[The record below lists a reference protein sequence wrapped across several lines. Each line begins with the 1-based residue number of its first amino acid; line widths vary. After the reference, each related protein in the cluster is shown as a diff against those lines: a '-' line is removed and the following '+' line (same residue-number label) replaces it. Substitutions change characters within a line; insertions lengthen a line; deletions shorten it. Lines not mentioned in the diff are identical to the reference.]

1 MPGTKVR
8 TTRPLNLTSDVV
20 LRPTGPLDAECAAE
34 LRVAVEYLADRA
46 GGPIVV
52 DCTELTSV
60 SEAGAEVIEWF
71 GAEVR
76 DRGRVALLRHVA
88 PEVEAE
94 LERSG
99 TRARFDDAGGTP
111 E

>member
-20 LRPTGPLDAECAAE
+20 LRPSGPLDAECAAE
-34 LRVAVEYLADRA
+34 LRVAVEYVVARA

-52 DCTELTSV
+52 DCAELTAV
-60 SEAGAEVIEWF
+60 SDAGADALEWL

-76 DRGRVALLRHVA
+76 ERGRVASLRHVA
-88 PEVEAE
+88 PDVEAE

-99 TRARFDDAGGTP
+99 VRARFDRAIA
-111 E
+111 

>member
-1 MPGTKVR
+1 MPDTLVR

-20 LRPTGPLDAECAAE
+20 LRPTGPLDAECAAQ
-34 LRVAVEYLADRA
+34 LRVAVEYVVARA

-52 DCTELTSV
+52 DCTELTGV
-60 SEAGAEVIEWF
+60 SDAGTEALEWVGAEARE
-71 GAEVR
+71 
-76 DRGRVALLRHVA
+76 RGRVARLRHVA

-99 TRARFDDAGGTP
+99 VRAGFDQPIA
-111 E
+111 